1 MGYISN
7 LKLSLPFVIGVF
19 HGGGKPQNANDFLE
33 TFVNEANELRR
44 NGLVFAGCRVT
55 VHVEAL
61 ICDAPARAMV
71 AFIKSHISS
80 LHGCGRC
87 TGSGVNVGLL
97 RSNEN
102 FRLQSFPDH
111 HQLLKSY
118 LENSEGFNMVFDL
131 PLDPMHLID
140 LAVTKKLLTY
150 YFWGAKIRKCR
161 VPGVT
166 LPISVVAEL
175 DNFVLL
181 IRKYVSKLDFARA
194 PRSVKELPRWKA
206 SELRFF
212 LHYIGVVVS
221 KPFLPKIL
229 YEHFLCLH
237 VAIKMLSHKGWCYDY
252 LGYVRNLLIFFVK
265 SAERY
270 YGTTFVSYNV
280 HNLMHVTEDV
290 KRFGPF

>member
-1 MGYISN
+1 
-7 LKLSLPFVIGVF
+7 
-19 HGGGKPQNANDFLE
+19 
-33 TFVNEANELRR
+33 
-44 NGLVFAGCRVT
+44 
-55 VHVEAL
+55 
-61 ICDAPARAMV
+61 
-71 AFIKSHISS
+71 
-80 LHGCGRC
+80 
-87 TGSGVNVGLL
+87 
-97 RSNEN
+97 
-102 FRLQSFPDH
+102 
-111 HQLLKSY
+111 
-118 LENSEGFNMVFDL
+118 
-131 PLDPMHLID
+131 MHLID
-140 LAVTKKLLTY
+140 LGVTKKLLTY
-150 YFWGAKIRKCR
+150 YFLGAKNRKCR

-181 IRKYVSKLDFARA
+181 VRKYVSKLDFARA
-194 PRSVKELPRWKA
+194 LRSVKELPRWKA

-229 YEHFLCLH
+229 HEHFLCLH

-280 HNLMHVTEDV
+280 HNLMHVTEDM
-290 KRFGPF
+290 KRFGPL

>member
-1 MGYISN
+1 MASWQVETHTPQNNCDNLLKILRRFHPELPRYTKTLVKTTNQKVTVVEMPPGSYKHIGIEVGIVNTLRILRTVHIPYPLNVFVGIDGVSLTNSSSSQFWPIVGYISN

-97 RSNEN
+97 RRNEN

-111 HQLLKSY
+111 HHLLKSY
-118 LENSEGFNMVFDL
+118 LENSEGFNMVFL
-131 PLDPMHLID
+131 
-140 LAVTKKLLTY
+140 
-150 YFWGAKIRKCR
+150 
-161 VPGVT
+161 
-166 LPISVVAEL
+166 
-175 DNFVLL
+175 
-181 IRKYVSKLDFARA
+181 FAAR
-194 PRSVKELPRWKA
+194 PYA
-206 SELRFF
+206 S
-212 LHYIGVVVS
+212 
-221 KPFLPKIL
+221 
-229 YEHFLCLH
+229 
-237 VAIKMLSHKGWCYDY
+237 
-252 LGYVRNLLIFFVK
+252 N
-265 SAERY
+265 
-270 YGTTFVSYNV
+270 
-280 HNLMHVTEDV
+280 
-290 KRFGPF
+290 